1 MKPLLPWLLVA
12 LVLGAGIPRLV
23 VDPAAPFALPEDDPV
38 RVATEAMT
46 AATGGDDV
54 VLVALYRPEGLLDG
68 PGITAI
74 EALRERLEREPGL
87 ERVRAVHRTPLLS
100 NEGGVISAV
109 TPLWPVPEGVELEA
123 ARARVLADP
132 FAVRSL
138 VGPEGRVA
146 VLPAWVKRA
155 SAETLLASIAAKELK
170 DEAVRTT
177 PAGMAAKGVVEA
189 ARLAVA
195 LGDEEGPADAVIA
208 KRLLALDENPL
219 VRSWQDQAELTARDP
234 SAAAL
239 AGARRALAGV
249 ELPPGARGAVLGQA
263 AVEDVA
269 GKAFPLGVGVALM
282 AILGAL
288 TVLGLA
294 RGGDGLRPALL
305 GTVAAVAVFG
315 ALGWSGGPLHGLTGL
330 LPLGAVLVAGLG
342 TRRVPLPV
350 VLAAVA
356 PLAGLAL
363 GARAPGL
370 LVGLL
375 VLVALGIAAG
385 VTAPDGARDLVP
397 RSRAAALVM
406 AALGLLALAL
416 TPLGMDP
423 SAVLGEGVPEGA
435 LTARLQD
442 AGGMAAPASLVLVG
456 DGPGALARPE
466 SLQALADAQG
476 ALAEEDGAAASTT
489 WADFLARLHGAVSGG
504 EVGLPP
510 SEALVDQY
518 LLLFGRP
525 EETRPL
531 VASDRSVGGGFLWLE
546 EGQGARLG
554 ALSGLVDG
562 GPVVVAGAAASLARA
577 ARLEA
582 RSAALFGGVG
592 LLLGVILLLVGGR
605 DPLVPLA
612 AALCGAAVT
621 ALLAGAGG
629 WEACFVGA
637 CGFGLAGASP
647 RTLRLA
653 GVGGAAALASP
664 VLGLLATGAG
674 LATAALLAWGLAVP
688 ERSGEIGAR

>member
-23 VDPAAPFALPEDDPV
+23 IEPGAPFALPEDDPV

-46 AATGGDDV
+46 EATGGDDV
-54 VLVALYRPEGLLDG
+54 VLVALYRSEGLLDG
-68 PGITAI
+68 SGIAAL

-87 ERVRAVHRTPLLS
+87 ERVRTVHRSPLLS
-100 NEGGVISAV
+100 SEGGVLSAV
-109 TPLWPVPEGVELEA
+109 TPLWPVPEGAALEA

-132 FAVRSL
+132 FTVRSL
-138 VGPEGRVA
+138 VGPEGRV
-146 VLPAWVKRA
+146 VVVPAWVRRA
-155 SAETLLASIAAKELK
+155 TAGTLLASIASKELE

-177 PAGMAAKGVVEA
+177 PAGMDARSAVEG

-219 VRSWQDQAELTARDP
+219 VRSWRDQAELTAEDP

-239 AGARRALAGV
+239 AGARRALAGID
-249 ELPPGARGAVLGQA
+249 LPPGTRGAVLGQA

-269 GKAFPLGVGVALM
+269 GKAFPLGAGVALL

-305 GTVAAVAVFG
+305 GAVAAVSVFG
-315 ALGWSGGPLHGLTGL
+315 GLGWFGGPLHGLTGL
-330 LPLGAVLVAGLG
+330 LPLGAVVVGGLG
-342 TRRVPLPV
+342 ARRSSPAV
-350 VLAAVA
+350 VLAALT

-370 LVGLL
+370 VVGLL
-375 VLVALGIAAG
+375 VLVALGGAAG
-385 VTAPDGARDLVP
+385 VSAPDDARPVAP
-397 RSRAAALVM
+397 RSRAAGAVLAV
-406 AALGLLALAL
+406 LGLVALAMA
-416 TPLGMDP
+416 PLGMDP
-423 SAVLGEGVPEGA
+423 SAILGRGVPEGA
-435 LTARLQD
+435 LAARLQE

-476 ALAEEDGAAASTT
+476 GLAGQDGVAASTT
-489 WADFLARLHGAVSGG
+489 WADFLARLHGAVSG
-504 EVGLPP
+504 EAGLPR
-510 SEALVDQY
+510 SDALVEQY

-531 VASDRSVGGGFLWLE
+531 VAPDRSVGGGFLWLE
-546 EGQGARLG
+546 EGQGGRLG
-554 ALSGLVDG
+554 ALAGPVDG

-582 RSAALFGGVG
+582 RGAAAFGGIG
-592 LLLGVILLLVGGR
+592 LLLGVVLLLVGRR

-612 AALCGAAVT
+612 AALGGAGLT
-621 ALLAGAGG
+621 ALVAGAWG

-637 CGFGLAGASP
+637 CGFGLAAGAP
-647 RTLRLA
+647 RSLRLA
-653 GVGGAAALASP
+653 GLGGAAALASP
-664 VLGLLATGAG
+664 VLGLAATGAG
-674 LATAALLAWGLAVP
+674 LAAAALLGWGLTAP